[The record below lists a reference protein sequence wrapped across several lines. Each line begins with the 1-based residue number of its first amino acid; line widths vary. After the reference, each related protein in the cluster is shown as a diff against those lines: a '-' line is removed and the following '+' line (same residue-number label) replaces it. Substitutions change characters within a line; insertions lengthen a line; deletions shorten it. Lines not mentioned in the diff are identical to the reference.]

1 MSNINNT
8 NNIEMTDWMPAI
20 PLRGMVVLPGTVA
33 HIDLNRKK
41 SITALE
47 RATKGGNRLFLTCQK
62 QIETEEP
69 GMDDL
74 YSMGCI
80 VSVKQVVTLQNKIL
94 RVMVQGESR
103 GRLLQFDEEQEKYLL
118 AEVEVQFLQKENW
131 EKADEEARVRIL
143 KDTVSQYL
151 LYQPNVPKIVP
162 ITIAD
167 SSNLSELLQVC
178 INHLPFYHQI
188 RQDFL
193 ENYEEEKLYEVFIR
207 HLTDEVNVLSIR
219 ADLKD
224 KLKKQ
229 VDKHQKDYML
239 REQMHMIKKELG
251 DDDTVSDA
259 DSFAEGLEKLN
270 APESVKEKI
279 HKEINRFKSL
289 NGSSSES
296 AVQRA
301 YIETLL
307 ELPWNKASKD
317 NADIHRAEKILNR
330 DHYGLTQVKERI
342 LEFLAVRTLTSE
354 GESPIVCLVGPPG
367 TGKTS
372 IARSVAESLEKEYV
386 RICLGGVRDE
396 AEIRGHRRTYVG
408 AMPGRI
414 AAALKNAGV
423 NNPLILLDEIDKLS
437 NDYKGDPSS
446 ALLEV
451 LDSKQ
456 NQAFRDHYVEI
467 PLDLSKVLFLATANS
482 IADIP
487 RPLLDRMEI
496 IELNSYTV
504 QEKFHI
510 AKEHLWSRA
519 LKNNGLTGK
528 NIRITPEG
536 LTNLILLYTREAGVR
551 ELERKIGE
559 LCRKVAKLIVKGEK
573 TSVRVTEKNLEQ
585 YLGKPKYRPDEKN
598 EKDEIGIVRGLAWT
612 AVGGDTLQIEVNIMP
627 GKGVVE
633 LTGRLGDVM
642 KESAA
647 AGISYIRSVADNY
660 KINADFFKKKDIHIH
675 IPEGAVPKDGPSA
688 GITMATAVLSAITE
702 IPVYANLAMT
712 GEITLRGRV
721 LPIGGVKEKILA
733 AKMAGITKV
742 IVPKE
747 NERDVVRLEAE
758 ITEGM
763 EVVYAETMEDVLRTA
778 FTKSIEKGKKTGENK
793 KR

>member
-1 MSNINNT
+1 MNDG
-8 NNIEMTDWMPAI
+8 NNIEMTDWMPAV
-20 PLRGMVVLPGTVA
+20 PLRGMTILPGVMA

-47 RATKGGNRLFLTCQK
+47 RATKGGNRLFLVTQK
-62 QIETEEP
+62 NVETEEP
-69 GMDDL
+69 QKDDL
-74 YSMGCI
+74 YEMGCI
-80 VSVKQVVTLQNKIL
+80 VSIKQVVTLQNKVI
-94 RVMVQGESR
+94 RVLVQGESR
-103 GRLLQFDEEQEKYLL
+103 GRLLAVDEEQEKYLL
-118 AEVEVQFLQKENW
+118 AEVEVQFLQRKTW
-131 EKADEEARVRIL
+131 DKAEEEARVRIL
-143 KDTVSQYL
+143 KERMQEYL

-162 ITIAD
+162 ITMAE
-167 SSNLSELLQVC
+167 STNLSELIQIC
-178 INHLPFYHQI
+178 INHLVFSYQI

-193 ENYEEEKLYEVFIR
+193 ENFEEEKLYEVLLER
-207 HLTDEVNVLSIR
+207 LTAEVDILRIR
-219 ADLKD
+219 ADLKT

-259 DSFAEGLEKLN
+259 DRFTEELDKLD
-270 APESVKEKI
+270 ADDVVKEKI
-279 HKEINRFKSL
+279 KKEIARFKTV

-307 ELPWNKASKD
+307 ELPWNKSSKD
-317 NADIHRAEKILNR
+317 NANIHRAEKILNR

-414 AAALKNAGV
+414 ANALKNAGV
-423 NNPLILLDEIDKLS
+423 NNPLMLLDEIDKLS

-467 PLDLSKVLFLATANS
+467 PLDLSKVLFLATANNV
-482 IADIP
+482 ADIP

-528 NIRITPEG
+528 NLSITPQG
-536 LTNLILLYTREAGVR
+536 LTDLILLYTKEAGVR

-573 TSVRVTEKNLEQ
+573 TSVRVTEKNIEQ
-585 YLGKPKYRPDEKN
+585 YLGKPKYRPDAKN

-647 AGISYIRSVADNY
+647 AGISYIRSVAEQY

-742 IVPKE
+742 LLPKE
-747 NERDVVRLEAE
+747 NERDVIRLEAE
-758 ITEGM
+758 ITEAM
-763 EVVYAETMEDVLRTA
+763 EVVYVETMEEVIAHA
-778 FTKSIEKGKKTGENK
+778 FTKSIEKGKKTNENK

>member
-1 MSNINNT
+1 MNNT
-8 NNIEMTDWMPAI
+8 HNTELTDWMPAI
-20 PLRGMVVLPGTVA
+20 PLRKITVLPGMMT

-47 RATKGGNRLFLTCQK
+47 RATKGGNRLFLVSQK
-62 QIETEEP
+62 HVDTEEP
-69 GMDDL
+69 VKDDL
-74 YSMGCI
+74 YEMGCI
-80 VSVKQVVTLQNKIL
+80 VSVKQVLTLPNKVL
-94 RVMVQGESR
+94 RVLVQGESR
-103 GRLLQFDEEQEKYLL
+103 GRLLSVDDEQEKYLL
-118 AEVEVQFLQKENW
+118 AEVEVQFLQRGLW
-131 EKADEEARVRIL
+131 ESAEEEARVRIL
-143 KDTVSQYL
+143 KECMQEYL

-162 ITIAD
+162 ITLAE
-167 SSNLSELLQVC
+167 SFNLSELIQVC
-178 INHLPFYHQI
+178 INHLPFEHRI
-188 RQDFL
+188 RQEFL
-193 ENYEEEKLYEVFIR
+193 ENYEEEKLFKVVLERLTKEVDVLRIR
-207 HLTDEVNVLSIR
+207 QDLTG
-219 ADLKD
+219 
-224 KLKKQ
+224 KLKQQ
-229 VDKHQKDYML
+229 VNKHQKDYML
-239 REQMHMIKKELG
+239 REQMNMIKKELG
-251 DDDTVSDA
+251 EDDSVSDA
-259 DSFAEGLEKLN
+259 ESFAEELKKLD
-270 APESVKEKI
+270 ADDGIKEKI
-279 HKEINRFKSL
+279 QKEINRFKSL

-307 ELPWNKASKD
+307 ELPWNKSSKD

-372 IARSVAESLEKEYV
+372 IARSVAESLKKEYV

-414 AAALKNAGV
+414 ATALKNAGV

-482 IADIP
+482 VSDIP

-496 IELNSYTV
+496 IELSSYTV

-510 AKEHLWSRA
+510 AKEHLWGRA
-519 LKNNGLTGK
+519 LKNNGLTRK
-528 NIRITPEG
+528 NISITQEG
-536 LTNLILLYTREAGVR
+536 LTELILLYTREAGVR

-573 TSVRVTEKNLEQ
+573 TSVRITDKNLEEF
-585 YLGKPKYRPDEKN
+585 LGKPKFRPDEKN
-598 EKDEIGIVRGLAWT
+598 EKDEVGIVRGLAWT

-647 AGISYIRSVADNY
+647 AGISYIRSVADDY
-660 KINADFFKKKDIHIH
+660 KINTDFFKKKDIHIH

-733 AKMAGITKV
+733 AKTAGITKV

-763 EVVYAETMEDVLRTA
+763 EVVYAETMEDVLKTA
-778 FTKSIEKGKKTGENK
+778 FTKSVEKGKKTGENK

>member
-62 QIETEEP
+62 QIDTEEP
-69 GMDDL
+69 GIDDL
-74 YSMGCI
+74 YAMGCI
-80 VSVKQVVTLQNKIL
+80 VSVKQVVTLQNKII

-193 ENYEEEKLYEVFIR
+193 EKYEEEKLYEVFIR

-259 DSFAEGLEKLN
+259 DSFAEGLEKLD
-270 APESVKEKI
+270 AQDSVKEKI
-279 HKEINRFKSL
+279 RKEINRFKSL

-342 LEFLAVRTLTSE
+342 LEFLAVCTLTSE

-510 AKEHLWSRA
+510 AKEHLWNRA

-528 NIRITPEG
+528 NLRITPEG

-598 EKDEIGIVRGLAWT
+598 EKDEVGIVRGLAWT

-633 LTGRLGDVM
+633 LTGRLGEVM

-742 IVPKE
+742 IVPKD
-747 NERDVVRLEAE
+747 NERDVVRLEEE

-763 EVVYAETMEDVLRTA
+763 EVVYAETMEDVLSHA
-778 FTKSIEKGKKTGENK
+778 FTKSIEKGKKSGENK

>member
-1 MSNINNT
+1 MSNI

-69 GMDDL
+69 GIDDL

-80 VSVKQVVTLQNKIL
+80 VSIKQVVTLQNKIL

-103 GRLLQFDEEQEKYLL
+103 GRLLQIDEEQEKYLL
-118 AEVEVQFLQKENW
+118 AEVGVQFLQKENW
-131 EKADEEARVRIL
+131 EKAEEEARVRIL

-188 RQDFL
+188 RQEFL
-193 ENYEEEKLYEVFIR
+193 ENFEEEKLYEVFIR

-251 DDDTVSDA
+251 DDETVSDA
-259 DSFAEGLEKLN
+259 DSFAEGLEKLD
-270 APESVKEKI
+270 APENVKEKI
-279 HKEINRFKSL
+279 RKEINRFKSL

-414 AAALKNAGV
+414 ATALKNAGV

-482 IADIP
+482 VADIP

-510 AKEHLWSRA
+510 AKEHLWSRS

-528 NIRITPEG
+528 NLRITPEG
-536 LTNLILLYTREAGVR
+536 LTDLILLYTREAGVR

-647 AGISYIRSVADNY
+647 AGISYIRSVANDY
-660 KINADFFKKKDIHIH
+660 KISADFFKKKDIHIH

>member
-1 MSNINNT
+1 MSNV
-8 NNIEMTDWMPAI
+8 EMTDWMPAI
-20 PLRGMVVLPGTVA
+20 PLRGMVVLPGTIA

-47 RATKGGNRLFLTCQK
+47 RATKGGNRLFLVCQK
-62 QIETEEP
+62 QMDIEEP
-69 GMDDL
+69 GINDL
-74 YSMGCI
+74 QEMGCI
-80 VSVKQVVTLQNKIL
+80 ARVKQVITLPNKVL
-94 RVMVQGESR
+94 RVLVQGESR
-103 GRLLQFDEEQEKYLL
+103 GRLLQLDEEQEKYLL
-118 AEVEVQFLQKENW
+118 SEVEIQFLQRGSW
-131 EKADEEARVRIL
+131 EGAEEEARVRIL
-143 KDTVSQYL
+143 KERMQEYL
-151 LYQPNVPKIVP
+151 LYQPNVPKIVS
-162 ITIAD
+162 ITAVE
-167 SSNLSELLQVC
+167 SKNLSELMQVC
-178 INHLPFYHQI
+178 MNHLNFSYQV
-188 RQDFL
+188 RQEFLDDF
-193 ENYEEEKLYEVFIR
+193 EEEKLFELVMERLAEEVDVQRIR
-207 HLTDEVNVLSIR
+207 Q
-219 ADLKD
+219 DLNG
-224 KLKKQ
+224 KLKQQ
-229 VDKHQKDYML
+229 VNKHQKDYML

-251 DDDTVSDA
+251 EDDTVSDA
-259 DSFAEGLEKLN
+259 DSFAEGLKKID
-270 APESVKEKI
+270 ADDAIKEKI
-279 HKEINRFKSL
+279 QKEINRFKTV

-307 ELPWNKASKD
+307 ELPWNKSSKD

-414 AAALKNAGV
+414 ATALKNAGV

-482 IADIP
+482 ISDIP

-510 AKEHLWSRA
+510 AKEHLWGRA
-519 LKNNGLTGK
+519 LKNNGLTRK
-528 NIRITPEG
+528 NLSITPQG
-536 LTNLILLYTREAGVR
+536 LTDLILLYTREAGVR

-573 TSVRVTEKNLEQ
+573 TTVRVTEKNLEQ
-585 YLGKPKYRPDEKN
+585 FLGKPKFRPDEKN
-598 EKDEIGIVRGLAWT
+598 DKDEIGIVRGLAWT
-612 AVGGDTLQIEVNIMP
+612 AVGGDTLQIEVNVMP

-633 LTGRLGDVM
+633 LTGRLGEVM

-647 AGISYIRSVADNY
+647 AGISYIRSVASDY
-660 KINADFFKKKDIHIH
+660 KINPDFFKKKDIHIH

-688 GITMATAVLSAITE
+688 GITMATAVLSAIAE

-747 NERDVVRLEAE
+747 NERDVLRLEAE
-758 ITEGM
+758 ITDGM
-763 EVVYAETMEDVLRTA
+763 EVVYAETMDDVLKTA

>member
-1 MSNINNT
+1 MSNI

-69 GMDDL
+69 GIDDL

-80 VSVKQVVTLQNKIL
+80 VSIKQVVTLQNKIL

-103 GRLLQFDEEQEKYLL
+103 GRLLQIDDEQDKYLL

-131 EKADEEARVRIL
+131 EKAEEEARVRIL

-188 RQDFL
+188 RQEFL
-193 ENYEEEKLYEVFIR
+193 ENFEEEKLYEVFIR

-259 DSFAEGLEKLN
+259 DSFAEGLEKLD

-279 HKEINRFKSL
+279 RKEINRFKSL

-414 AAALKNAGV
+414 ATALKNAGV

-482 IADIP
+482 VADIP

-510 AKEHLWSRA
+510 AKEHLWSRS

-528 NIRITPEG
+528 NLRITPEG
-536 LTNLILLYTREAGVR
+536 LTDLILLYTREAGVR

-647 AGISYIRSVADNY
+647 AGISYIRSVASDY
-660 KINADFFKKKDIHIH
+660 KISADFFKKKDIHIH

>member
-1 MSNINNT
+1 MSNT

-20 PLRGMVVLPGTVA
+20 PLRGMVILPGTIA
-33 HIDLNRKK
+33 HIDLNRAK
-41 SITALE
+41 SVTALE
-47 RATKGGNRLFLTCQK
+47 RATKGTNRLFLVCQK
-62 QIETEEP
+62 QIDIEDP
-69 GMDDL
+69 GIDEL
-74 YSMGCI
+74 QEMGCI
-80 VSVKQVVTLQNKIL
+80 ARVKQVITLPNKVL
-94 RVMVQGESR
+94 RVLVQGESR
-103 GRLLQFDEEQEKYLL
+103 GRLLQLDEEQEKYLL
-118 AEVEVQFLQKENW
+118 SEVEVQFLQRGSW
-131 EKADEEARVRIL
+131 EGAEEEARVRIL
-143 KDTVSQYL
+143 KERMQEYL
-151 LYQPNVPKIVP
+151 LYQPNVPKIVS
-162 ITIAD
+162 ITAVE
-167 SSNLSELLQVC
+167 SKNLSELMQVC
-178 INHLPFYHQI
+178 MNHLNFSYQI
-188 RQDFL
+188 RQEFL
-193 ENYEEEKLYEVFIR
+193 DNFEEEKLFDVVMERLTEEVEVQRIR
-207 HLTDEVNVLSIR
+207 Q
-219 ADLKD
+219 DLNG
-224 KLKKQ
+224 KLKQQ
-229 VDKHQKDYML
+229 VNKHQKDYML

-251 DDDTVSDA
+251 EDDSVSDA
-259 DSFAEGLEKLN
+259 DSFAEGLEKLD
-270 APESVKEKI
+270 ADDAIKEKI
-279 HKEINRFKSL
+279 RKEITRFKSVH
-289 NGSSSES
+289 GSSSES

-317 NADIHRAEKILNR
+317 NADIYRAEKILNR
-330 DHYGLTQVKERI
+330 DHYGLAQVKERI
-342 LEFLAVRTLTSE
+342 LEFLAVRTLTGE

-414 AAALKNAGV
+414 ATALKNAGV

-482 IADIP
+482 VSDIP

-528 NIRITPEG
+528 NLRITPEG

-612 AVGGDTLQIEVNIMP
+612 AVGGDTLQIEVNVMP
-627 GKGVVE
+627 GKGAVE

-660 KINADFFKKKDIHIH
+660 KISADFFKKKDIHIH

-688 GITMATAVLSAITE
+688 GITMATAVLSAITG
-702 IPVYANLAMT
+702 ISVYANLAMT

-747 NERDVVRLEAE
+747 NERDVIKLEDE

-763 EVVYAETMEDVLRTA
+763 EVVYAETMEDVLGHA
-778 FTKSIEKGKKTGENK
+778 FTKSIEKGKKSGENK

>member
-1 MSNINNT
+1 MS
-8 NNIEMTDWMPAI
+8 NIEMTDWMPAI
-20 PLRGMVVLPGTVA
+20 PLRGMVVLPGTIA

-41 SITALE
+41 SVTALE
-47 RATKGGNRLFLTCQK
+47 RATKGGNRLFLVCQK
-62 QIETEEP
+62 HIDTEEP
-69 GMDDL
+69 DLDDL
-74 YSMGCI
+74 YEMGCI
-80 VSVKQVVTLQNKIL
+80 VSVKQVVTLPNKVI
-94 RVMVQGESR
+94 RVLVQGESR

-118 AEVEVQFLQKENW
+118 SEIEIQFLQKGQW
-131 EKADEEARVRIL
+131 ESTEEEARVRIL
-143 KDTVSQYL
+143 KECMQEYL

-162 ITIAD
+162 ITVKE
-167 SSNLSELLQVC
+167 STNLSELIQVC
-178 INHLPFYHQI
+178 INHLNFSYQI
-188 RQDFL
+188 RQEFL
-193 ENYEEEKLYEVFIR
+193 ETYEEETLYEVVLEKLTEEVDVLRIR
-207 HLTDEVNVLSIR
+207 Q
-219 ADLKD
+219 DLNG

-229 VDKHQKDYML
+229 VNKHQKDYML
-239 REQMHMIKKELG
+239 REQMQMIKKELG
-251 DDDTVSDA
+251 EDDTVSDA
-259 DSFAEGLEKLN
+259 DSFAEGLKKLD
-270 APESVKEKI
+270 ADAAVKEKI
-279 HKEINRFKSL
+279 QKEINRFKSI

-307 ELPWNKASKD
+307 ELPWNKSSKD

-330 DHYGLTQVKERI
+330 EHYGLEQVKERI
-342 LEFLAVRTLTSE
+342 LEFLAVRTLTKES
-354 GESPIVCLVGPPG
+354 ESPIVCLVGPPG

-414 AAALKNAGV
+414 ATALKNAGV

-482 IADIP
+482 VSDIP
-487 RPLLDRMEI
+487 RPLLDRMEL

-519 LKNNGLTGK
+519 LKNNGLTRK
-528 NIRITPEG
+528 NLSITPQG
-536 LTNLILLYTREAGVR
+536 LTDLILLYTREAGVR

-559 LCRKVAKLIVKGEK
+559 LCRKVAKLIVKGGK
-573 TSVRVTEKNLEQ
+573 TNVRITEKNLEQ
-585 YLGKPKYRPDEKN
+585 YLGKPKFRPDTKN
-598 EKDEIGIVRGLAWT
+598 QKDEIGIVRGLAWT

-633 LTGRLGDVM
+633 LTGRLGEVM

-647 AGISYIRSVADNY
+647 AGISYIRSVASDY
-660 KINADFFKKKDIHIH
+660 KINADFFRKKDIHIH

-702 IPVYANLAMT
+702 IPVFANLAMT

-721 LPIGGVKEKILA
+721 LPIGGIKEKILA

-763 EVVYAETMEDVLRTA
+763 EVVYAETMEEILRHA
-778 FTKSIEKGKKTGENK
+778 FVRAIEKGKKTGENK

>member
-1 MSNINNT
+1 MSNT

-20 PLRGMVVLPGTVA
+20 PLRGMVILPGTIA

-47 RATKGGNRLFLTCQK
+47 RATKGTNRLFLVCQK
-62 QIETEEP
+62 QIDIEDP
-69 GMDDL
+69 GIDEL
-74 YSMGCI
+74 QEMGCI
-80 VSVKQVVTLQNKIL
+80 ARVKQVITLPNKVL
-94 RVMVQGESR
+94 RVLVQGESR
-103 GRLLQFDEEQEKYLL
+103 GRLLQLDEEQEKYLL
-118 AEVEVQFLQKENW
+118 SEVEVQFLQRGSW
-131 EKADEEARVRIL
+131 EGAEEEARVRIL
-143 KDTVSQYL
+143 KERMQEYL
-151 LYQPNVPKIVP
+151 LYQPNVPKIVS
-162 ITIAD
+162 ITAVE
-167 SSNLSELLQVC
+167 SKNLSELMQVC
-178 INHLPFYHQI
+178 MNHLNFSYQI
-188 RQDFL
+188 RQEFL
-193 ENYEEEKLYEVFIR
+193 DNFEEEKLFDVVMERLTEEVEVQRIR
-207 HLTDEVNVLSIR
+207 Q
-219 ADLKD
+219 DLNG
-224 KLKKQ
+224 KLKQQ
-229 VDKHQKDYML
+229 VNKHQKDYML

-251 DDDTVSDA
+251 EDDSVSDA
-259 DSFAEGLEKLN
+259 DSFAEGLEKLD
-270 APESVKEKI
+270 ADDAIKEKI
-279 HKEINRFKSL
+279 RKEITRFKSVH
-289 NGSSSES
+289 GSSSES

-317 NADIHRAEKILNR
+317 NADIYRAEKILNR
-330 DHYGLTQVKERI
+330 DHYGLAQVKERI
-342 LEFLAVRTLTSE
+342 LEFLAVRTLTGE

-414 AAALKNAGV
+414 ATALKNAGV

-482 IADIP
+482 VSDIP

-528 NIRITPEG
+528 NLRITPEG

-573 TSVRVTEKNLEQ
+573 TSVRVTEKNLEK

-612 AVGGDTLQIEVNIMP
+612 AVGGDTLQIEVNVMP
-627 GKGVVE
+627 GKGAVE

-660 KINADFFKKKDIHIH
+660 KISADFFKKKDIHIH

-688 GITMATAVLSAITE
+688 GITMATAVLSAITG

-747 NERDVVRLEAE
+747 NERDVIKLEDE

-763 EVVYAETMEDVLRTA
+763 EVVYAETMEDVLGHA
-778 FTKSIEKGKKTGENK
+778 FTKSIEKGKKSGENK

>member
-1 MSNINNT
+1 MREGVNM
-8 NNIEMTDWMPAI
+8 EMTDWMPAI
-20 PLRGMVVLPGTVA
+20 PLRGMVVLPGTIA

-47 RATKGGNRLFLTCQK
+47 RATKGGNRLFLVCQK
-62 QIETEEP
+62 HVDTEEP

-74 YSMGCI
+74 YQMGCI
-80 VSVKQVVTLQNKIL
+80 VTVKQVITLPSKVI
-94 RVMVQGESR
+94 RVLVQGESR

-118 AEVEVQFLQKENW
+118 SEVEVQFLQRSTWDGAE
-131 EKADEEARVRIL
+131 EEARVRML
-143 KDTVSQYL
+143 KECMQEYL
-151 LYQPNVPKIVP
+151 LYQPAVPKIVP
-162 ITIAD
+162 VTVNE
-167 SSNLSELLQVC
+167 SSNLSELMQVC
-178 INHLPFYHQI
+178 MNHLNFSYQI
-188 RQDFL
+188 RQEFL
-193 ENYEEEKLYEVFIR
+193 ENFEEEKLFEVVLERLSAEVDVQRIR
-207 HLTDEVNVLSIR
+207 QDLSG
-219 ADLKD
+219 
-224 KLKKQ
+224 KLKQQ
-229 VDKHQKDYML
+229 VNKHQKDYML
-239 REQMHMIKKELG
+239 REQIQMIKKELG
-251 DDDTVSDA
+251 EDDTISDA
-259 DSFAEGLEKLN
+259 DSFTEGLEKLD
-270 APESVKEKI
+270 ADDAIKEKI
-279 HKEINRFKSL
+279 RKEINRFKSV

-317 NADIHRAEKILNR
+317 NADIHRAERILNR

-372 IARSVAESLEKEYV
+372 IARSVAESLEKKYV

-414 AAALKNAGV
+414 ATALKNAGV

-482 IADIP
+482 VSDIP

-528 NIRITPEG
+528 NLRITPEG

-559 LCRKVAKLIVKGEK
+559 LCRKVAKLIVKQEK

-585 YLGKPKYRPDEKN
+585 FLGKPKYRPDEKN

-612 AVGGDTLQIEVNIMP
+612 AVGGDTLQIEVNVMP
-627 GKGVVE
+627 GKGAVE

-642 KESAA
+642 KESAT
-647 AGISYIRSVADNY
+647 AGISYIRSVAEHY
-660 KINADFFKKKDIHIH
+660 KISADFFKKKDIHIH

-742 IVPKE
+742 IVPKD
-747 NERDVVRLEAE
+747 NERDVIRLEAE
-758 ITEGM
+758 IVEGM
-763 EVVYAETMEDVLRTA
+763 EVVYAESMEDVLSHA
-778 FTKSIEKGKKTGENK
+778 FTGSIGKGKKSGENK

>member
-1 MSNINNT
+1 MSNIGHT
-8 NNIEMTDWMPAI
+8 NNMELTDWMPAI

-47 RATKGGNRLFLTCQK
+47 RATKGGNRLFLVTQK
-62 QIETEEP
+62 QADTDEP
-69 GMDDL
+69 KQNDL
-74 YSMGCI
+74 YEMGCI

-103 GRLLQFDEEQEKYLL
+103 GRLLQVDEEQDKYLL
-118 AEVEVQFLQKENW
+118 AEVEAQFLQRGNW
-131 EKADEEARVRIL
+131 EGVAEEARVRMLQEVIL
-143 KDTVSQYL
+143 EYL
-151 LYQPNVPKIVP
+151 LYQPNVPKIVA
-162 ITIAD
+162 ITAKE
-167 SSNLSELLQVC
+167 SSNLSELIQVC
-178 INHLPFYHQI
+178 MNHLPFHHKI
-188 RQDFL
+188 RQEFL
-193 ENYEEEKLYEVFIR
+193 ENYDEEKLFQLVFDKM
-207 HLTDEVNVLSIR
+207 TEEVNILRIRRDLS
-219 ADLKD
+219 D

-259 DSFAEGLEKLN
+259 DSFAEGLEKLD
-270 APESVKEKI
+270 AESGVKEKI
-279 HKEINRFKSL
+279 RKEINRFKSL

-414 AAALKNAGV
+414 ATALKNAGV

-482 IADIP
+482 VSDIP

-528 NIRITPEG
+528 NLRITPEG
-536 LTNLILLYTREAGVR
+536 LTALILLYTREAGVR

-573 TSVRVTEKNLEQ
+573 TSVRVTEKNLEE

-598 EKDEIGIVRGLAWT
+598 EKDEVGIVRGLAWT
-612 AVGGDTLQIEVNIMP
+612 AVGGDTLQIEVNVMP
-627 GKGVVE
+627 GKGAVE

-647 AGISYIRSVADNY
+647 AGISYIRSVADRY

-742 IVPKE
+742 IVPKD
-747 NERDVVRLEAE
+747 NERDVVRLEKE

-763 EVVYAETMEDVLRTA
+763 EVVYAETMEDVLSHA
-778 FTKSIEKGKKTGENK
+778 FTAKIEKGKKTGENK

>member
-1 MSNINNT
+1 MSNV
-8 NNIEMTDWMPAI
+8 EMTDWMPAI
-20 PLRGMVVLPGTVA
+20 PLRGMVVLPGTIA

-47 RATKGGNRLFLTCQK
+47 RATKGGNRLFLVCQK
-62 QIETEEP
+62 QMDIEEP
-69 GMDDL
+69 GINDL
-74 YSMGCI
+74 QEMGCI
-80 VSVKQVVTLQNKIL
+80 ARVKQVITLPNKVL
-94 RVMVQGESR
+94 RVLVQGESR
-103 GRLLQFDEEQEKYLL
+103 GRLLQLDEEQEKYLL
-118 AEVEVQFLQKENW
+118 SEVEIQFLQRGSW
-131 EKADEEARVRIL
+131 EGAEEEARVRIL
-143 KDTVSQYL
+143 KERMQEYL
-151 LYQPNVPKIVP
+151 LYQPNVPKIVS
-162 ITIAD
+162 ITAVE
-167 SSNLSELLQVC
+167 SKNLSELMQVC
-178 INHLPFYHQI
+178 MNHLNFSYQV
-188 RQDFL
+188 RQEFLDDF
-193 ENYEEEKLYEVFIR
+193 EEEKLFELVMERLAEEVDVQRIR
-207 HLTDEVNVLSIR
+207 Q
-219 ADLKD
+219 DLNG
-224 KLKKQ
+224 KLKQQ
-229 VDKHQKDYML
+229 VNKHQKDYML

-251 DDDTVSDA
+251 EDDTVSDA
-259 DSFAEGLEKLN
+259 DSFAEGLKKID
-270 APESVKEKI
+270 ADDAIKEKI
-279 HKEINRFKSL
+279 QKEINRFKTV

-307 ELPWNKASKD
+307 ELPWNKSSKD

-414 AAALKNAGV
+414 ATALKNAGV

-446 ALLEV
+446 ALWEV

-482 IADIP
+482 ISDIP

-510 AKEHLWSRA
+510 AKEHLWGRA
-519 LKNNGLTGK
+519 LKNNGLTRK
-528 NIRITPEG
+528 NLSITPQG
-536 LTNLILLYTREAGVR
+536 LTDLILLYTREAGVR

-573 TSVRVTEKNLEQ
+573 TTVRVTEKNLEQ
-585 YLGKPKYRPDEKN
+585 FLGKPKFRPDEKN
-598 EKDEIGIVRGLAWT
+598 DKDEIGIVRGLAWT
-612 AVGGDTLQIEVNIMP
+612 AVGGDTLQIEVNVMP

-633 LTGRLGDVM
+633 LTGRLGEVM

-647 AGISYIRSVADNY
+647 AGISYIRSVASDY
-660 KINADFFKKKDIHIH
+660 KINPDFFKKKDIHIH

-688 GITMATAVLSAITE
+688 GITMATAVLSAIAE

-747 NERDVVRLEAE
+747 NERDVLRLEAE
-758 ITEGM
+758 ITDGM
-763 EVVYAETMEDVLRTA
+763 EVVYAETMDDVLKTA

>member
-1 MSNINNT
+1 MDNLELI
-8 NNIEMTDWMPAI
+8 DWMPII
-20 PLRGMVVLPGTVA
+20 PLRGMTVLPGMMM

-47 RATKGGNRLFLTCQK
+47 KATKGGSRLLLVTQK
-62 QIETEEP
+62 QADK
-69 GMDDL
+69 DDVSL
-74 YSMGCI
+74 EDLHSMGC
-80 VSVKQVVTLQNKIL
+80 VVTVKQVITLQNKVI
-94 RVMVQGESR
+94 RVLVQGESR
-103 GRLLQFDEEQEKYLL
+103 GRLLSIDEEQEKYLL
-118 AEVEVQFLQKENW
+118 GEVEVQFLQLACRTKE
-131 EKADEEARVRIL
+131 EEAARIRML
-143 KDTVSQYL
+143 KELVAKYTVL
-151 LYQPNVPKIVP
+151 QPNVPKLV
-162 ITIAD
+162 TVTATD
-167 SSNLSELLQVC
+167 SQNLSELIQVC
-178 INHLPFYHQI
+178 INYLPFYHHVRQQFLETYQEEKLFEVLIENLTEEVNILEI
-188 RQDFL
+188 RQDL
-193 ENYEEEKLYEVFIR
+193 N
-207 HLTDEVNVLSIR
+207 
-219 ADLKD
+219 D

-229 VDKHQKDYML
+229 VNQHQKDYML
-239 REQMHMIKKELG
+239 REQMHMIQKELG
-251 DDDTVSDA
+251 DGDVSDA
-259 DSFAEGLEKLN
+259 DTFAEALEHLDANDNIKDKIK
-270 APESVKEKI
+270 KEV
-279 HKEINRFKSL
+279 NRFKHLS
-289 NGSSSES
+289 GSSSES

-317 NADIHRAEKILNR
+317 NSDINRAEKILNQ
-330 DHYGLTQVKERI
+330 DHYGLEQVKERI
-342 LEFLAVRTLTSE
+342 LEFLAVRTLTNE

-408 AMPGRI
+408 AMPGRF
-414 AAALKNAGV
+414 ATALKNAGV
-423 NNPLILLDEIDKLS
+423 NNPLLLLDEIDKLG

-482 IADIP
+482 VSDIP
-487 RPLLDRMEI
+487 RPLLDRMEL

-504 QEKFHI
+504 QEKYHI
-510 AKEHLWSRA
+510 AKEHLWKRA

-528 NIRITPEG
+528 NLTITPEG
-536 LTNLILLYTREAGVR
+536 LKALILLYTKESGVR

-559 LCRKVAKLIVKGEK
+559 LCRKVAKLIVKGER
-573 TSVRVTEKNLEQ
+573 TGVRVTEKNLEQ
-585 YLGKPKYRPDEKN
+585 YLGKPKYRMDEKN
-598 EKDEIGIVRGLAWT
+598 QKDEVGIVRGLAWT
-612 AVGGDTLQIEVNIMP
+612 AVGGDTLQIEVNVMP
-627 GKGVVE
+627 GKGAVE

-647 AGISYIRSVADNY
+647 AGISYIRSVADTY
-660 KINADFFKKKDIHIH
+660 KISADFFKKKDIHIH

-702 IPVYANLAMT
+702 IPVHANLAMT

-742 IVPKE
+742 LVPKD
-747 NERDVVRLEAE
+747 NERDVVRLEEE
-758 ITEGM
+758 ITEDM
-763 EVVYAETMEDVLRTA
+763 EVVFVENMEDVICHA
-778 FTKSIEKGKKTGENK
+778 FTKPIEKGKKSGENK